1 MTSELLPQSVSFHL
15 RPDSGVPAYLQ
26 LVQQIRQAVRM
37 GVLDVGEQLP
47 TVKEVV
53 AELAINPNTVQKAY
67 RELEHEG
74 LVEGRQGVGTFVARR
89 PEGPPPGTQARLARG
104 LHKWVRIGPGRGHG
118 RRGDGSAPARDPAR
132 HEGGRGRMMVVETS
146 GLGKRFGQVWALQDC
161 SLRVPR
167 GRVTALLGPNGA
179 GKTTLLRLLVG
190 LAAPSAGSAEVLGR
204 APDGSEDFLAT
215 IGYLAQDVPL
225 YRRLSA
231 DDHISLGGHLNP
243 RWDGAGA
250 RERLARLQVPADRP
264 VATLSGGQ
272 RAQVALGLALAK
284 QPGLLLLDEPVAAL
298 DPLARREFLSALS
311 EAVADGGLSV
321 ILSSH
326 LVHDLER
333 VCDHVILLSASRVQL
348 CDDIDS
354 VLATH
359 RMLLGPKR
367 PLSEVEPGL
376 TVISATQTQRQ
387 TRLLVRTDGPVLD
400 PSWDENEVGLEDV
413 ILAYMGSETAGVDTA
428 RRHLEVAP

>member
-1 MTSELLPQSVSFHL
+1 MT
-15 RPDSGVPAYLQ
+15 
-26 LVQQIRQAVRM
+26 
-37 GVLDVGEQLP
+37 
-47 TVKEVV
+47 
-53 AELAINPNTVQKAY
+53 
-67 RELEHEG
+67 
-74 LVEGRQGVGTFVARR
+74 
-89 PEGPPPGTQARLARG
+89 
-104 LHKWVRIGPGRGHG
+104 
-118 RRGDGSAPARDPAR
+118 APS
-132 HEGGRGRMMVVETS
+132 VETS
-146 GLGKRFGQVWALQDC
+146 GLGKQYGPLWALQDC
-161 SLRVPR
+161 SLQVPP

-190 LAAPSAGSAEVLGR
+190 LASPTAGTARVLGR
-204 APDGSEDFLAT
+204 APDGSEEFLAD

-231 DDHISLGGHLNP
+231 DDHIRLGAHLNK

-250 RERLARLQVPADRP
+250 LDRLSRLRVPTDRP

-311 EAVADGGLSV
+311 EAVTDGDVSV

-333 VCDHVILLSASRVQL
+333 VCDHVILLSASHVQL
-348 CDDIDS
+348 CADIDD
-354 VLATH
+354 VLASH
-359 RMLLGPKR
+359 RMLLGPRR
-367 PLSEVEPGL
+367 PLDAVEPGL

-400 PSWDENEVGLEDV
+400 PLWEQAEVGLEDV
-413 ILAYMGSETAGVDTA
+413 ILAYMGNQSAGIGAERTH
-428 RRHLEVAP
+428 RHLEVAP